1 MRHLV
6 VATVGLTV
14 CGIVGAAPGWAEEG
28 KDLYVKNCVT
38 CHGAEGKG
46 DGPASKAM
54 KTKPQDFATGLKGK
68 SDADLTKTLKEG
80 VVGSEGKATHPKM
93 TKLSD
98 DDVQKVVQYVKHLG
112 GL

>member
-1 MRHLV
+1 MQ
-6 VATVGLTV
+6 
-14 CGIVGAAPGWAEEG
+14 
-28 KDLYVKNCVT
+28 LYTKNCVT
-38 CHGAEGKG
+38 CHGAGGKG

-54 KTKPQDFATGLKGK
+54 KTKPQDFAVALKGK
-68 SDADLTKTLKEG
+68 SDADITKTVKEG

-98 DDVQKVVQYVKHLG
+98 DELQSVVKYIKQLG